1 MMKKRLIT
9 VVIGLLSFYTV
20 QAQWELENKYW
31 TYRDRYRN
39 YFTKIGPKS
48 GESQSAASIKEFGA
62 TSLNYRIVNGQE
74 RATNPPNAYT
84 MKVDYGD
91 AVIDQGWYM
100 MVLASEYWL
109 LKRKGM
115 QNTEAFKAV
124 CNELYFAINAIE
136 RLDGNAEAIF
146 DPQNPNVN
154 LNGFF
159 VRSDHQPNY
168 LSEMNKNNVPHN
180 PI

>member
-62 TSLNYRIVNGQE
+62 TSLNYRIV
-74 RATNPPNAYT
+74 
-84 MKVDYGD
+84 K
-91 AVIDQGWYM
+91 
-100 MVLASEYWL
+100 
-109 LKRKGM
+109 
-115 QNTEAFKAV
+115 
-124 CNELYFAINAIE
+124 
-136 RLDGNAEAIF
+136 
-146 DPQNPNVN
+146 
-154 LNGFF
+154 
-159 VRSDHQPNY
+159 
-168 LSEMNKNNVPHN
+168 
-180 PI
+180 